1 MKVPTYVSKAII
13 FQMFDFP
20 PKSWGKLRQVEKE
33 HFQYLIDVLKPL
45 LPQSRQIY
53 ESLQLQ

>member
-1 MKVPTYVSKAII
+1 MNLCQKATI
-13 FQMFDFP
+13 FQMFKIP

-33 HFQYLIDVLKPL
+33 HFQFLIDVLKPL
-45 LPQSRQIY
+45 LPHSRQIY